1 MAGAGNQK
9 MRLLCLYRILKEYTD
24 EENGLT
30 IMEIARLLEEKYR
43 IASERKSLYGDIA
56 ALREFGIDICMEKR
70 NNTRYYLGSR
80 EFQLAEL
87 KILVDLVQN
96 SKFITKK
103 KSDELIS
110 KIQGL
115 TSIRQG
121 KLLQN
126 QLCINCGLKTR
137 NEQIYY
143 NVDKIQRAIASSKQ
157 IEFLYCQ
164 WVLNYG
170 HLERVIKSYKK
181 NGKKYVVSPYGLIW
195 NDDNY
200 YLVAYDGNS
209 EKIKHYRVDKMERI
223 EILYGA
229 RMGTKQFLKLDFP
242 DYKKQVFGMFGGES
256 QRVKIRFD
264 NSLVGA
270 VADRFGKDVEIKKYD
285 SSHFVAEVD
294 VVVSGKFFGWLFAF
308 GDKAKIMEPEKTV
321 KEFRKFAK
329 SVLKLYN

>member
-9 MRLLCLYRILKEYTD
+9 MRLLCLYRILNEYTD

-30 IMEIARLLEEKYR
+30 IMEIARLLEDKYR

-56 ALREFGIDICMEKR
+56 ALREFGIDICMEKGH
-70 NNTRYYLGSR
+70 NTRYCLGSR
-80 EFQLAEL
+80 DFELAEL
-87 KILVDLVQN
+87 KVLVDLVQN

-103 KSDELIS
+103 KSEELIS
-110 KIQGL
+110 KIKGL
-115 TSIRQG
+115 TSVRQG
-121 KLLQN
+121 ELLQK
-126 QLCINCGLKTR
+126 QVCMDYSLKTQ

-143 NVDKIQRAIASSKQ
+143 NVDKLHRAIISGNQ

-223 EILYGA
+223 EILEGT
-229 RMGTKQFLKLDFP
+229 RMGMKHFLKLDFP
-242 DYKKQVFGMFGGES
+242 DYKKQVFGMFGGEH
-256 QRVKIRFD
+256 QKVKIRFE

-270 VADRFGKDVEIKKYD
+270 VADRFGKNVEIKKYD
-285 SSHFVAEVD
+285 NNHFVAEVN
-294 VVVSGKFFGWLFAF
+294 VVVSGRFFGWLFAF